1 MSRQGTPVDTQ
12 EEPQPLRPMSRLW
25 RDGLVVGGLLT
36 LVVVGGVVLG
46 RFTVPAVAL
55 RYVLALGT
63 VTILVAAHR
72 IFSGIPAAE
81 ESSSGD
87 SRGWRGSKP
96 VEQFRNLVRYLRLSF
111 LSAGDAQSR
120 LGPIVREIVALR
132 LLREHGLEIT
142 SDAAEVRAVLGN
154 GKIAELLQ
162 LEGRFAGDEG
172 QGAWTRQDL
181 EKLVGELERLGR
193 LEKLEKLERP

>member
-1 MSRQGTPVDTQ
+1 M
-12 EEPQPLRPMSRLW
+12 
-25 RDGLVVGGLLT
+25 
-36 LVVVGGVVLG
+36 LVVVGGAVLG

-63 VTILVAAHR
+63 VTILVAAFR
-72 IFSGIPAAE
+72 IFSAIPAAE
-81 ESSSGD
+81 QSPSGD
-87 SRGWRGSKP
+87 SAGWRGSRP

-111 LSAGDAQSR
+111 LSVGDAQSR

-142 SDAAEVRAVLGN
+142 SDTAEVRAVLGN
-154 GKIAELLQ
+154 GKIAELLEPERR
-162 LEGRFAGDEG
+162 LAGEKG
-172 QGAWTRQDL
+172 QAPWTRQDL

-193 LEKLEKLERP
+193 LDKLERLERP